1 MNGRRGRKRNRPIRR
16 IDQWIVGR
24 KLGGGGNAGVYQ
36 ATREGTNESVALK
49 VLWTQVGGREPYLRF
64 TREVEFL
71 RDLTIDDGVLP
82 LIDASVP
89 DEPTREHPAWLAM
102 PIAELIRKALS
113 GKPLETVVEAM
124 AKIADTL
131 ARLAE
136 QRNIAHRDI
145 KPDNLYCYEGEWLVG
160 DFGLIDIPGMND
172 LTRQGRPL
180 GPAHYTAYELIAD
193 PTISD
198 PRPADVYSLG
208 KTLWVLATEQAYPP
222 EGYQPAGLAG
232 FSIADWRSH
241 PRTAPLDQLIDTMT
255 LLPPGQRPTMAQVAT
270 DLRLWLELS
279 GTMPPID
286 IGDIQSLIR
295 SKLRPELTEQDLQDQ
310 RSHQTAVAFDTLRG
324 LFSPI
329 NDALRSVNPRA
340 VINGYDSK
348 VRDLLKMPRLT
359 NIARSVMQRFV
370 CTRIE
375 SGPDP
380 YPLQLRVGAGVE
392 LLEDGTLIVRGLVMC
407 EISGVVP
414 VRSFWLSDPQAAPA
428 GSIETERNIQF
439 IVQQVAENLRPGL
452 EAFLNGLG

>member
-1 MNGRRGRKRNRPIRR
+1 MNGRSGRQRNRHPRR

-24 KLGGGGNAGVYQ
+24 RLGGGGNAAVYR
-36 ATREGTNESVALK
+36 ATREGTDEPVALK

-71 RDLTIDDGVLP
+71 RGLTVDDGVLP

-89 DEPTREHPAWLAM
+89 DEPTREHLAWLAM
-102 PIAELIRKALS
+102 PVAKLIREALS

-124 AKIADTL
+124 AKIAETL
-131 ARLAE
+131 ARLAD
-136 QRNIAHRDI
+136 QRNIVHRDI
-145 KPDNLYCYEGEWLVG
+145 KPDNLYFYEREWLVG

-193 PTISD
+193 PTIPN
-198 PRPADVYSLG
+198 PRPADAYSLG

-222 EGYQPAGLAG
+222 EGHQPAGLAG
-232 FSIADWRSH
+232 FSIADWRPH
-241 PRTAPLDQLIDTMT
+241 PRAAQLDQLIDTMT

-270 DLRLWLELS
+270 DLRIWLEMS
-279 GTMPPID
+279 EAMPPLD
-286 IGDIQSLIR
+286 IEDIQSLIR

-329 NDALRSVNPRA
+329 NDALRSVNPHA
-340 VINGYDSK
+340 VINGHDNE
-348 VRDLLKMPRLT
+348 VRDLLQMPRL
-359 NIARSVMQRFV
+359 NIARSVMQRYI
-370 CTRIE
+370 CSRIE

-380 YPLQLRVGAGVE
+380 YPLQLRAGAGVE
-392 LLEDGTLIVRGLVMC
+392 LLEDGTLIVRGLVIC
-407 EISGVVP
+407 GIPGVVP
-414 VRSFWLSDPQAAPA
+414 VRSFWLADPQAARA
-428 GSIETERNIQF
+428 GSIEAERNIGF